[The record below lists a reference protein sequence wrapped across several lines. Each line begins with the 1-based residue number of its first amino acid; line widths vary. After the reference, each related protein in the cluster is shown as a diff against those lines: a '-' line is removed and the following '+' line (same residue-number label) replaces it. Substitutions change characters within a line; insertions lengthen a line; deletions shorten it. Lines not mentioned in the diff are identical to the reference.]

1 MAVNSGDFV
10 QAAGLLNNLVEQA
23 NGDLEHLDMSLYISV
38 GKNYD
43 RESGGGAV
51 TLQSKSI
58 TKTPTRQQQQQTVYP
73 DPGFDGLSSV
83 GVTVEAIPAEYV
95 IPSGSVTITENGT
108 VDVSGKA
115 QAIVNVPTGGGEP
128 SLQQKSVTVTPT
140 TQQQQQTVTAD
151 PGFDA
156 LSSVGVTVEAIP
168 PEYVIPSGSVTITEN
183 GTVDVSG
190 KAQAIVNVPTGGG
203 GWSDDEIASAE
214 ISGDIVLTVTKIA
227 NYAFYGNRQLTGI
240 SAPDVTNIGQNA
252 FQNAFTTSDDPLIF
266 PEVTTVGANSFNGVY
281 RPLFFPKCT
290 TCGSMSAAGRSGGY
304 LAMPK
309 LTSAIATD
317 MFRTVYATILD
328 LGKTPSI
335 GTRGLYQGN
344 GKTVIIL
351 RKTDAITTLASGTTL
366 TLASTCDVYVPAALL
381 STYESA
387 ANWSNYSQI
396 VWHALEGSP
405 YESED
410 WPLNQ

>member
-83 GVTVEAIPAEYV
+83 GVTVEAIPSDYV
-95 IPSGSVTITENGT
+95 IPSGSVNITQNGT

-140 TQQQQQTVTAD
+140 TQQQQQTVTPD
-151 PGFDA
+151 SGFDG

-168 PEYVIPSGSVTITEN
+168 SEYIIPSGSVTITQN
-183 GTVDVSG
+183 GTVNVAG
-190 KAQAIVNVPTGGG
+190 KEQAIVNVPT
-203 GWSDDEIASAE
+203 
-214 ISGDIVLTVTKIA
+214 
-227 NYAFYGNRQLTGI
+227 
-240 SAPDVTNIGQNA
+240 
-252 FQNAFTTSDDPLIF
+252 
-266 PEVTTVGANSFNGVY
+266 
-281 RPLFFPKCT
+281 
-290 TCGSMSAAGRSGGY
+290 SGG
-304 LAMPK
+304 
-309 LTSAIATD
+309 AIT
-317 MFRTVYATILD
+317 
-328 LGKTPSI
+328 
-335 GTRGLYQGN
+335 GTFQGN
-344 GKTVIIL
+344 GARSITIPCPREPSVVFVKTTDMGDDVSYLGCVVIIIIRDDFTGCVYDDSSTAASTKMGYSRTVNGL
-351 RKTDAITTLASGTTL
+351 SSTASNTFSGSYDAIAQELTL
-366 TLASTCDVYVPAALL
+366 TAYNNAARLFFN
-381 STYESA
+381 
-387 ANWSNYSQI
+387 ANCEYNYI
-396 VWHALEGSP
+396 I
-405 YESED
+405 Y
-410 WPLNQ
+410 

>member
-83 GVTVEAIPAEYV
+83 GVTVEAIPSEYV

-128 SLQQKSVTVTPT
+128 ALQQKAVTVTPT
-140 TQQQQQTVTAD
+140 TQQQQQTVAPD
-151 PGFDA
+151 SGFDG

-168 PEYVIPSGSVTITEN
+168 SEYVIPSGSVTITEN

-190 KAQAIVNVPTGGG
+190 KAQAIVAVSGGG
-203 GWSDDEIASAE
+203 VGLNKQISYEI
-214 ISGDIVLTVTKIA
+214 G
-227 NYAFYGNRQLTGI
+227 
-240 SAPDVTNIGQNA
+240 
-252 FQNAFTTSDDPLIF
+252 
-266 PEVTTVGANSFNGVY
+266 EVA
-281 RPLFFPKCT
+281 
-290 TCGSMSAAGRSGGY
+290 
-304 LAMPK
+304 
-309 LTSAIATD
+309 
-317 MFRTVYATILD
+317 
-328 LGKTPSI
+328 
-335 GTRGLYQGN
+335 
-344 GKTVIIL
+344 
-351 RKTDAITTLASGTTL
+351 AITYDATGVSLTCLQTGTYKISYSAWRNNNGGTAGTAL
-366 TLASTCDVYVPAALL
+366 YINGTIYGEAVTAWNRSYGQQIIHEGVSLSVGDVVEVRARARNTTFYTVVCNLIIEQTA
-381 STYESA
+381 
-387 ANWSNYSQI
+387 
-396 VWHALEGSP
+396 
-405 YESED
+405 
-410 WPLNQ
+410 